1 MRRDPQWHAADW
13 SSFVAGVA
21 FAAVGVIAVV
31 AGGDRFTDA
40 VVWIWSGLLL
50 GLGVALLLRGGD
62 RRDWPRDDLDA
73 DDAVELESERPEG
86 PPPAA

>member
-21 FAAVGVIAVV
+21 FAAVGAIAVL

-50 GLGVALLLRGGD
+50 GLGVALLLRGSGQNGA
-62 RRDWPRDDLDA
+62 RDEVGA
-73 DDAVELESERPEG
+73 EG
-86 PPPAA
+86 REDGEVQQAGGRHDG

>member
-1 MRRDPQWHAADW
+1 MRRDPQRHAADW

-21 FAAVGVIAVV
+21 FAAVGAIAVI

-50 GLGVALLLRGGD
+50 GLGVALLLRGSSQYGAGD
-62 RRDWPRDDLDA
+62 EVGAEGSEDRE
-73 DDAVELESERPEG
+73 VEQAG
-86 PPPAA
+86 GGHDG